1 VVKRDAK
8 GGAVVEVPGV
18 SDEWATRFALSF
30 GRDAEVLSPPSARR
44 HYGDAV
50 RRALARYR

>member
-1 VVKRDAK
+1 
-8 GGAVVEVPGV
+8 VVEVPGV

-30 GRDAEVLSPPSARR
+30 GGDAEVLSPPSARR